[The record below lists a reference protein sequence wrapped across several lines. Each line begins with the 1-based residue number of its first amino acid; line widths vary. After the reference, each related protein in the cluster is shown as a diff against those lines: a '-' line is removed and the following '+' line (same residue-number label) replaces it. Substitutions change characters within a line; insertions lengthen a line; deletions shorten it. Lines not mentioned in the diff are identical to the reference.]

1 MNYRFFVNQ
10 SNYPVCVVDDAK
22 AFGQFLSFEFV
33 PRRLEE
39 LESAIKRTQV
49 GLKEELEVE
58 RTDAVLTFRPDKMV
72 ELDFFEGDNEGGSEI
87 TSLADFRSLFNDWVN
102 FLEHEWRRN
111 PSGTVS

>member
-22 AFGQFLSFEFV
+22 AFGRFLSFEFV

-49 GLKEELEVE
+49 GLEGDLEVE
-58 RTDAVLTFRPDKMV
+58 RNDAVLTFRPDQMV
-72 ELDFFEGDNEGGSEI
+72 ELDFFEDDNEGGSEI
-87 TSLADFRSLFNDWVN
+87 TSLADFRCLFNDWVN
-102 FLEHEWRRN
+102 FLKHEWEGQ
-111 PSGTVS
+111 P